1 MLFDQLTRALCIQC
15 ASLKDLSIGI
25 YEEQVIRIN
34 STSLDILHILQST
47 IKTLIVE
54 NVVKLQRV
62 VVEAQPW
69 KIARVLVGLQ
79 IPPPTVGISITKA
92 LVLAEAC
99 FNIFLK
105 VPCFNISTQSTTLI
119 LYSMGSTLLPFL

>member
-1 MLFDQLTRALCIQC
+1 MPEISLNYVRNLTMMELVCCSISSQELYALTYQC

-92 LVLAEAC
+92 LVHAEAC
-99 FNIFLK
+99 FNIF
-105 VPCFNISTQSTTLI
+105 FES
-119 LYSMGSTLLPFL
+119 SMF